1 MTKPLSRDTEGHA
14 RLLVDKDIAR
24 WYDNLAEGSKVTP
37 KVYLRQ
43 LDNFCRQMKTTPKE
57 LLTKNEGE
65 LHAMIIDFISSWKKA
80 GHAGSYTHGM
90 VKSVK
95 SWLAHNGIRINRP
108 IKIRGSQETPTLRN
122 ECVPTQEELHKI
134 LLAADPRDRV
144 SCILMA
150 HSGLRIEVIGN
161 ADGTDGLRLGD
172 LPDLKISGGKVEFES
187 VPIRLIV
194 RPDLSKA
201 RHSYFT
207 FLGEEGCGYLKSYLE
222 DRLRSDEAL
231 KPESPVIAPRWQRRQ
246 KTAPEGKGEEP
257 IFLWTNNVSDSIKGA
272 IRTAGLQ
279 LRPYVLRAF
288 FDTQLLMAESKG
300 KIAHDYRVFWMGH
313 RGNMEARYTTNKG
326 RLPQDMIADM
336 RGSYER
342 CQGFLSTIPLTGD
355 TDAVASIARVMLAG
369 LGYEDGELDDKDLGD
384 LAVLQELVRVKVQ
397 PAQSDGNNQ
406 KVVHPKE
413 LPKYLEKGWRFVSQV
428 NEEMAIVS
436 PPDSSGS

>member
-1 MTKPLSRDTEGHA
+1 
-14 RLLVDKDIAR
+14 
-24 WYDNLAEGSKVTP
+24 
-37 KVYLRQ
+37 
-43 LDNFCRQMKTTPKE
+43 MKTTPKE
-57 LLTKNEGE
+57 LLAKDEGE
-65 LHAMIIDFISSWKKA
+65 LHAMILDFISSWKRA

-108 IKIRGSQETPTLRN
+108 IKIRGSQETPTLKDER
-122 ECVPTQEELHKI
+122 VPTQEELHKI

-144 SCILMA
+144 ACVLIA
-150 HSGLRIEVIGN
+150 HSGLRIEVVGN

-172 LPDLKISGGKVEFES
+172 LPDLKIDGDKVEFES
-187 VPIRLIV
+187 VPMRLIV

-207 FLGEEGCGYLKSYLE
+207 FLGEEGCGYLRSYLE
-222 DRLRSDEAL
+222 DRLRSGEAL
-231 KPESPVIAPRWQRRQ
+231 RPESPVIAPRWQRRP
-246 KTAPEGKGEEP
+246 KTAPEGKGEEH

-300 KIAHDYRVFWMGH
+300 KIAHDYRAFWMGH

-326 RLPQDMIADM
+326 RLPQNLIADM
-336 RGSYER
+336 RSSYEG

-355 TDAVASIARVMLAG
+355 TDSVASIARVMLVG
-369 LGYEDGELDDKDLGD
+369 LGYEDGELDGRDLSD
-384 LAVLQELVRVKVQ
+384 LAVLQEMVRTRVQ
-397 PAQSDGNNQ
+397 PAQANGNRQ
-406 KVVHPKE
+406 KVIHPRD
-413 LPKYLEKGWRFVSQV
+413 LPEYLDKGWRFMAKV

>member
-1 MTKPLSRDTEGHA
+1 
-14 RLLVDKDIAR
+14 
-24 WYDNLAEGSKVTP
+24 
-37 KVYLRQ
+37 
-43 LDNFCRQMKTTPKE
+43 MKTTPKE
-57 LLTKNEGE
+57 LLAKDEGE
-65 LHAMIIDFISSWKKA
+65 LHAMILDFISSWKKA

-95 SWLAHNGIRINRP
+95 SWLAHNGIRVTRP
-108 IKIRGSQETPTLRN
+108 IKIRGSQDTPTLRN
-122 ECVPTQEELHKI
+122 ERVPTQEELRKI
-134 LLAADPRDRV
+134 FLAADPRDRV
-144 SCILMA
+144 SCVLMA

-172 LPDLKISGGKVEFES
+172 LPELKISGDKVEFES
-187 VPIRLIV
+187 VPMRLVV
-194 RPDLSKA
+194 RPELSKA

-207 FLGEEGCGYLKSYLE
+207 FLGEEGCGYLKSYIE
-222 DRLRSDEAL
+222 DRLRSGEAL

-246 KTAPEGKGEEP
+246 KTAPAGKGEEP

-300 KIAHDYRVFWMGH
+300 KLSHDYRVFWMGH

-342 CQGFLSTIPLTGD
+342 CQGFLSTIPLAGD

-369 LGYEDGELDDKDLGD
+369 LGYEEGELDDKDLGD
-384 LAVLQELVRVKVQ
+384 LAVLQELVRGKVQ
-397 PAQSDGNNQ
+397 TPQSSENHQ

-413 LPKYLEKGWRFVSQV
+413 LPKYLEKGWRFVSKV
-428 NEEMAIVS
+428 NEEMAIIS